1 MEEAPA
7 AEEALVVVA
16 ARPGGAPAVAD
27 IVLLDDTNEDNE
39 KPMEAITGKKHR
51 CCDGPGKM

>member
-7 AEEALVVVA
+7 VEEALVVA
-16 ARPGGAPAVAD
+16 ARPGGAPAEAD

-51 CCDGPGKM
+51 RCDGPSKM